1 MRHSRD
7 IGALRAD
14 VAENCRR
21 LLALAEREGLRALV
35 TETVRDA
42 AYQRWLAEKGYAA
55 AGATTPSFHG
65 ENAGLAFDICKD
77 GKGHEYDDPAF
88 FARMGELGRQVGFS
102 WGGDWTSFPDR
113 PHFQWDAGGAYT
125 GAMVRA
131 GRYPPPMPPYE
142 EDEMTQEQFNAMMER
157 YLRAKAQEEGAAW
170 SAAAR
175 AWAEETGLITGDES
189 GNRQYR
195 SFVTREQLA
204 VILQRFAAANEAGK
218 L

>member
-1 MRHSRD
+1 MGEGILGEKMRLD
-7 IGALRAD
+7 K
-14 VAENCRR
+14 
-21 LLALAEREGLRALV
+21 LLALLGEGTRS
-35 TETVRDA
+35 EI
-42 AYQRWLAEKGYAA
+42 K
-55 AGATTPSFHG
+55 
-65 ENAGLAFDICKD
+65 
-77 GKGHEYDDPAF
+77 
-88 FARMGELGRQVGFS
+88 
-102 WGGDWTSFPDR
+102 
-113 PHFQWDAGGAYT
+113 
-125 GAMVRA
+125 AMVRA